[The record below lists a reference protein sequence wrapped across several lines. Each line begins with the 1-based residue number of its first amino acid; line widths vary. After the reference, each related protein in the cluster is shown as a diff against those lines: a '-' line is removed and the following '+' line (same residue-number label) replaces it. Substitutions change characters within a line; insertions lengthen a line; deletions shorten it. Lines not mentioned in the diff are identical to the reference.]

1 MVLAKDVLQS
11 PSAQS
16 DIEQKQV
23 AACVGLIDAT
33 WEKARAL
40 LTSNKTPRSNSV
52 SSEEIEKMFS
62 QFKELT
68 KQQPGVSD
76 SSALSTTSGKV
87 LARILRQQEMKTC
100 VVLTAMLRQEMA
112 QQTESSNE
120 DVFQSLASNGRFVTL
135 PIGQKQA
142 DLTDEV
148 VASTTTDK
156 DTGKQTDEV
165 NDQAVEFKIS
175 TELGKLSDEVT
186 IQVVAGTTTD
196 KDAGKQ
202 TDEVNDRAMAFKEIS
217 TELGKLSDEV
227 TIQQSKALCCALCE
241 DISTSDAIDAAKIVT
256 EKRSVKCIDRRLG
269 RQEIRASTILCDMLH
284 GAVNRQR
291 ADKGE
296 KTVGGNQ
303 KAIAFQNAFDRLQE
317 LARQH
322 VTVTSV
328 YETFD

>member
-112 QQTESSNE
+112 QQTGKCKRCCLLYIHCQVHIFTKCRNK
-120 DVFQSLASNGRFVTL
+120 VTVDTCL
-135 PIGQKQA
+135 YC
-142 DLTDEV
+142 TSF
-148 VASTTTDK
+148 ST
-156 DTGKQTDEV
+156 
-165 NDQAVEFKIS
+165 NNI
-175 TELGKLSDEVT
+175 
-186 IQVVAGTTTD
+186 
-196 KDAGKQ
+196 
-202 TDEVNDRAMAFKEIS
+202 
-217 TELGKLSDEV
+217 
-227 TIQQSKALCCALCE
+227 ALC
-241 DISTSDAIDAAKIVT
+241 
-256 EKRSVKCIDRRLG
+256 
-269 RQEIRASTILCDMLH
+269 
-284 GAVNRQR
+284 
-291 ADKGE
+291 
-296 KTVGGNQ
+296 
-303 KAIAFQNAFDRLQE
+303 
-317 LARQH
+317 
-322 VTVTSV
+322 
-328 YETFD
+328 